1 MRELLRIVGAALAL
15 VLVGVGVVIAGAY
28 AEESQIMTE
37 GSLRPDT
44 SAAETATVDAI
55 DEGVAR
61 LIVGAHPSTVYEVAA
76 DRLPEGAEEGA
87 SLRIVGVLTDGLE
100 HASLTLDPMETE
112 QRRKR
117 VRSKLDRLRGRGD

>member
-1 MRELLRIVGAALAL
+1 MRKLVSFVGAALAL
-15 VLVGVGVVIAGAY
+15 LFVWVGVVIAGAY

-37 GSLRPDT
+37 ESSRPDT

-61 LIVGAHPSTVYEVAA
+61 LIVGAHPSAVYKVAA

-87 SLRIVGVLTDGLE
+87 SLRIEGVLTDGLE
-100 HASLTLDPMETE
+100 HASLTLEPMETE
-112 QRRKR
+112 QRRNR
-117 VRSKLDRLRGRGD
+117 VRSKLDRLRGRSD